1 MNVYDK
7 NRIPIHVGDVLKIF
21 HFIGPRRKRYYMYK
35 HVVSEETVGN
45 GTRFFK
51 LSHLNLDPGWW
62 INLRA
67 KDQVEETFEIVQG
80 YAGVRMGQ
88 SYENRTK
95 KLKETKQNE
104 RRDRV

>member
-21 HFIGPRRKRYYMYK
+21 HFIGPRRKKYYMYK
-35 HVVSEETVGN
+35 HVISEETVGN
-45 GTRFFK
+45 GTLFFK
-51 LSHLNLDPGWW
+51 LSHSNLDPRGWVNW
-62 INLRA
+62 RA

-88 SYENRTK
+88 SYENRIK
-95 KLKETKQNE
+95 KPKETK
-104 RRDRV
+104 